1 VITQNQTCEQT
12 CALIDTGC
20 EGYAFIDKEYAQDK
34 GIKLIP
40 LRRPFSL
47 YGYDGAEGDSRS
59 VREYTRC
66 DIRNRDHVDKDVV
79 LYATPL
85 SYYPIILGHPWLKKH
100 NPQANWAD
108 GSWEFN
114 DPYCIQNCNQT
125 RHPIRQKGL
134 REVPKRYVPS
144 LNHRDIAQV
153 SLRACEAYARRGYQM
168 CMVTLEDIDEAL
180 LKEGEELKIRL
191 PACIRDYSDV
201 FSPRK
206 ADKLPPHRSY
216 DHEIRLTSDK
226 KLPFGKI
233 YSMSREE
240 LQALRDWLDENL
252 RKGFIRPSS
261 SPITSPVLFVK
272 KPGGGLRLCMDYRA
286 LNEVSVK
293 DRYPLPLIKE
303 TLNNLEGMKY
313 FTKIDIISAFNNV
326 RMKEGHE
333 KLTAFLTRFGL
344 FESLVMPFGL
354 TGAPA
359 TFQRFINDSLRDY
372 LDQFCSAYLDDILIY
387 SKTEEE
393 H

>member
-1 VITQNQTCEQT
+1 M
-12 CALIDTGC
+12 
-20 EGYAFIDKEYAQDK
+20 
-34 GIKLIP
+34 
-40 LRRPFSL
+40 
-47 YGYDGAEGDSRS
+47 
-59 VREYTRC
+59 
-66 DIRNRDHVDKDVV
+66 
-79 LYATPL
+79 
-85 SYYPIILGHPWLKKH
+85 
-100 NPQANWAD
+100 
-108 GSWEFN
+108 
-114 DPYCIQNCNQT
+114 CI
-125 RHPIRQKGL
+125 
-134 REVPKRYVPS
+134 
-144 LNHRDIAQV
+144 
-153 SLRACEAYARRGYQM
+153 
-168 CMVTLEDIDEAL
+168 VTLEDIDEAL

-191 PACIRDYSDV
+191 PAYIRDYSDV
-201 FSPRK
+201 FSLRK

-216 DHEIRLTSDK
+216 DHKIRLTSNK

-233 YSMSREE
+233 YSISREE

-261 SPITSPVLFVK
+261 SPITSPVLFIK
-272 KPGGGLRLCMDYRA
+272 KPGGGLRLYMDYRA

-313 FTKIDIISAFNNV
+313 FIKINIISAFNNV

-344 FESLVMPFGL
+344 FESLVIPFGL
-354 TGAPA
+354 TGAPT

-393 H
+393 HQEHVRKVL

>member
-1 VITQNQTCEQT
+1 M
-12 CALIDTGC
+12 
-20 EGYAFIDKEYAQDK
+20 
-34 GIKLIP
+34 
-40 LRRPFSL
+40 
-47 YGYDGAEGDSRS
+47 
-59 VREYTRC
+59 
-66 DIRNRDHVDKDVV
+66 
-79 LYATPL
+79 
-85 SYYPIILGHPWLKKH
+85 
-100 NPQANWAD
+100 
-108 GSWEFN
+108 
-114 DPYCIQNCNQT
+114 CI
-125 RHPIRQKGL
+125 
-134 REVPKRYVPS
+134 
-144 LNHRDIAQV
+144 
-153 SLRACEAYARRGYQM
+153 
-168 CMVTLEDIDEAL
+168 VTLEDIDEAL

-191 PACIRDYSDV
+191 PAYIRDYSDV
-201 FSPRK
+201 FSLRK

-216 DHEIRLTSDK
+216 DHKIRLTSNK

-233 YSMSREE
+233 YSISREE

-272 KPGGGLRLCMDYRA
+272 KPGGGLRLYMDYRA

-313 FTKIDIISAFNNV
+313 FIKINIISAFNNV

-344 FESLVMPFGL
+344 FESLVIPFGL
-354 TGAPA
+354 TGAPT

-393 H
+393 HQEHVRKVL